1 MATSER
7 PADPAGEPGTDDEPV
22 RRRDPLLEA
31 ARYRTEREVERER
44 AERAAA
50 GEDPGAD
57 AGEESVPPVRR
68 VRADERAR
76 WVDTVVDQAI
86 RRGEFDD
93 LPLAGKPIPGLK
105 GSYDPDW
112 WLKGLV
118 EREQITGVLP
128 AAQLREEHRRMDET
142 LDREPSEAGVRRI
155 LEDFNARVID
165 ARRQLT
171 GGPPVVT
178 PVRDV
183 EEEVRRWRGRRRA
196 MGLPVPPSDAER
208 AAAQE
213 RARAERSPG
222 GRGADGGRLRRRWW
236 RRS

>member
-7 PADPAGEPGTDDEPV
+7 PADRPADRPAGRPGSGEPEDEPV
-22 RRRDPLLEA
+22 QRRDPLLGA
-31 ARYRTEREVERER
+31 ARYRMERELERER

-50 GEDPGAD
+50 GEDAGA
-57 AGEESVPPVRR
+57 ESAPPVRR

-93 LPLAGKPIPGLK
+93 PPLAGKPIPGLK

-142 LDREPSEAGVRRI
+142 LDREFSEEGVRRVV
-155 LEDFNARVID
+155 EDFNARVID

-183 EEEVRRWRGRRRA
+183 DEEVRQHVPLGRGRGPRGGQVRGAAHRDLRRA
-196 MGLPVPPSDAER
+196 
-208 AAAQE
+208 
-213 RARAERSPG
+213 
-222 GRGADGGRLRRRWW
+222 RRR
-236 RRS
+236 RQQPPGLLRDVR